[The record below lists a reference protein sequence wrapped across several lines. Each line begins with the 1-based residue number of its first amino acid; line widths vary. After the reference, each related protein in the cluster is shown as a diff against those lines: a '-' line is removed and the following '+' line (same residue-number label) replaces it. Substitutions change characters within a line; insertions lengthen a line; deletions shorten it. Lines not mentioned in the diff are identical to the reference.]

1 MRLKIQII
9 KEMEP
14 NDTTLFCTI
23 KGMIAGFI
31 YLPGLHRAGLLPF
44 KYSFARNSS
53 KLNSGT
59 AAYT

>member
-9 KEMEP
+9 KEMET
-14 NDTTLFCTI
+14 NDTLFCTI
-23 KGMIAGFI
+23 KGMMAGFI
-31 YLPGLHRAGLLPF
+31 FLPGLHRAGLLSF
-44 KYSFARNSS
+44 KYSIARNSS